1 MARGLCRKPSNL
13 EEVSKMMRLMLLGG
27 SQHTD
32 VVSEFQANDLQI
44 QAHTNGI
51 AGNEEVV
58 IVVRVVE

>member
-1 MARGLCRKPSNL
+1 
-13 EEVSKMMRLMLLGG
+13 MMRLMLLSG